1 MMFREKVT
9 EALPGMGQEFRVPP
23 MKVLEMRQ
31 EIGQARAIRLDEKAR
46 KLVDHY
52 MDGLSQTAVED
63 ILVSMQL
70 PWPRMWMEFPAE
82 DGRDSGIL
90 FIQDAKKLTCEFYEE
105 SIGDPLYAI
114 YPPVVRIVMDRVAET
129 YRVEATEVCRTMMVV
144 MGADPESREELNA
157 LLEENRLQGIT
168 HVARAA
174 VLSVL
179 LQAREI
185 LEVRPPRYLK
195 TPPIANETRSLVQI
209 LGDGPPDPDQ
219 VKRLTRAGMGPCQGR
234 RCREQIQALLALQED
249 LALGAVPLAGYRS
262 PVRPMTLAEATA
274 PEDPAIAEV
283 WDSWFGMPRQWVPF
297 WDVEP
302 QYTVA
307 ALATEKEHV
316 SE

>member
-185 LEVRPPRYLK
+185 LEVEEGATVPR
-195 TPPIANETRSLVQI
+195 AVRRRAE
-209 LGDGPPDPDQ
+209 
-219 VKRLTRAGMGPCQGR
+219 RAGDKLPPTPVSR
-234 RCREQIQALLALQED
+234 IN
-249 LALGAVPLAGYRS
+249 LGAIGRTEYAMCLEEGPRDSDMSGEAYEARRRRAHWVRGHMFIARNRQLTYRRPHIRGAGA
-262 PVRPMTLAEATA
+262 VLDNVMAITA
-274 PEDPAIAEV
+274 PEEDDLQP
-283 WDSWFGMPRQWVPF
+283 
-297 WDVEP
+297 
-302 QYTVA
+302 
-307 ALATEKEHV
+307 
-316 SE
+316 